1 MSQAKSILSDLI
13 ALPSVNPMGRSA
25 DANSFESR
33 VTDYLEQRLRSLGV
47 PFRRCATEPG
57 RDNLVAWLEGRAESS
72 DVVVWEAHQDTVP
85 VEGMSIDPFCAE
97 ERDGRLY
104 GRGAC
109 DVKGG
114 LAAMLAAFENLAET
128 PPPMT
133 LVLAFSVNE
142 EFGGSGASCL
152 AEMWRENAESPFD
165 RDPAAVVVA
174 EPTELNV
181 VAAHKGVVR
190 WRCRTNGVAAH
201 SSTPDLGRNA
211 IYEMARVISS
221 LEHYANKVAPALASH
236 PRLGQPTMSVG
247 LVEGGVSVNVVPESC
262 WIEIDRRLVPGE
274 DPLEAWRHAVDFLNQ
289 RHDIVSDEPYIGTAP
304 LADQGNQ
311 ALVER
316 IRHSANLHQVDSR
329 VEVAAY
335 GSDASHFAQWPTVV
349 FGPGNIAQAH
359 THDEWIELKQ
369 LDQAVDILT
378 SFARDWT

>member
-1 MSQAKSILSDLI
+1 M
-13 ALPSVNPMGRSA
+13 
-25 DANSFESR
+25 
-33 VTDYLEQRLRSLGV
+33 
-47 PFRRCATEPG
+47 
-57 RDNLVAWLEGRAESS
+57 
-72 DVVVWEAHQDTVP
+72 
-85 VEGMSIDPFCAE
+85 
-97 ERDGRLY
+97 
-104 GRGAC
+104 
-109 DVKGG
+109 
-114 LAAMLAAFENLAET
+114 
-128 PPPMT
+128 
-133 LVLAFSVNE
+133 
-142 EFGGSGASCL
+142 
-152 AEMWRENAESPFD
+152 
-165 RDPAAVVVA
+165 
-174 EPTELNV
+174 
-181 VAAHKGVVR
+181 
-190 WRCRTNGVAAH
+190 
-201 SSTPDLGRNA
+201 
-211 IYEMARVISS
+211 
-221 LEHYANKVAPALASH
+221 
-236 PRLGQPTMSVG
+236 G